1 MNGNKWLENNGWEC
15 MRSHK
20 IQECLTREMGWR
32 LQLVLLTEVM
42 RCERAGVYQT
52 RLVCTYQHAQDSNR
66 AIYRVLEV
74 RRSFTTLSNLLSLF
88 LLYIQIHT
96 DLRILLSF
104 ITVTQ
109 ELIEPYLSE
118 IYSFLCITFIPF
130 IRSVNKRLQF
140 LKPSYEKAKIGTTTV
155 CTQLTGFI
163 FIHSCA
169 CITHSTKKVQT
180 FNSNTVIQPC
190 SRLTNLN

>member
-1 MNGNKWLENNGWEC
+1 M
-15 MRSHK
+15 
-20 IQECLTREMGWR
+20 
-32 LQLVLLTEVM
+32 LLTEVM
-42 RCERAGVYQT
+42 RCKRAGVFQT

-66 AIYRVLEV
+66 AIYRVWEV

-96 DLRILLSF
+96 DLLILLSF

-130 IRSVNKRLQF
+130 IRSVNMRLQF
-140 LKPSYEKAKIGTTTV
+140 LKPSYELREGQHWHNNCMYSADWIY
-155 CTQLTGFI
+155 L
-163 FIHSCA
+163 HSFLCR
-169 CITHSTKKVQT
+169 HYS
-180 FNSNTVIQPC
+180 F
-190 SRLTNLN
+190 